1 MTDDSDA
8 APGPLAEIS
17 VVPEPSAE
25 QLNERQ
31 VIDYRTER
39 EHCLEWLLA
48 FGKNPKRADGYA
60 HSTVKNRASRMD
72 QYYRWVWREESRYT
86 TDLTHEHADAYLEY
100 LARQETSNSHKSA
113 CRKALM
119 MLYKWRHHKRGAE
132 QWEPTITFSR
142 SNQTTTPRDYLTREE
157 RSKIREAALEYGSV
171 PNVDSVSGEKR
182 ERWKTYLAQRFEK
195 PKSELTRD
203 DWERA
208 NSWKIPTLTWTSLD
222 AALRPIEVE
231 RARTSWVDI
240 ENGVLR
246 IPREDAAKNS
256 ENWVVGLKDQT
267 VEMLDRWL
275 DQRRSIA
282 KYDGT
287 DALWLTR
294 ESNPYQSA
302 SLRSVLHRLCEL
314 ADIDIE
320 DRQMSWYTIRHSTG
334 TYMVREEDLAAAQ
347 TQLRHRD
354 PKSTMRYDQ
363 VPVEDRKDALERIG

>member
-1 MTDDSDA
+1 MTDDA
-8 APGPLAEIS
+8 AGPLAEVS
-17 VVPEPSAE
+17 VVPEPSAA

-39 EHCLEWLLA
+39 EHCLEWLLT

-72 QYYRWVWREESRYT
+72 QHYRWVWEQEGRYT
-86 TDLTHEHADAYLEY
+86 TDLTHEHADGYLEY
-100 LARQETSNSHKSA
+100 LARQETSNAHKSA

-132 QWEPTITFSR
+132 QWEPQITFSR

-157 RSKIREAALEYGSV
+157 RAKIREAALEYGSV

-195 PKSELTRD
+195 PKSELTRE

-208 NSWKIPTLTWTSLD
+208 NSWKTPTLVWTSLD

-246 IPREDAAKNS
+246 IPREDASKNS
-256 ENWVVGLKDQT
+256 ENWIVGLKDQT

-275 DQRRSIA
+275 DQRRAIE
-282 KYDGT
+282 KYHGT

-302 SLRSVLHRLCEL
+302 SLRSVLHRLCEI
-314 ADIDIE
+314 ADIDTT
-320 DRQMSWYTIRHSTG
+320 DRQMSWYTVRHSTG

-354 PKSTMRYDQ
+354 PKSTMKYDQ
-363 VPVEDRKDALERIG
+363 VPVEARKDALERMG